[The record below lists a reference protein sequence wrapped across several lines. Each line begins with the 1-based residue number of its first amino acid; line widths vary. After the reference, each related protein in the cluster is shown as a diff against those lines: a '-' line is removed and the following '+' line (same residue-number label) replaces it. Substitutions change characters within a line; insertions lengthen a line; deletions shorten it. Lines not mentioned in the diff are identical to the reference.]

1 MLIVFSGLPGTG
13 KTTLAK
19 DLAATTGAVY
29 LRIDTIEQAI
39 RNSGAL
45 AQDVRRWM
53 DRLPVAAHRESWPER
68 LWRHAGRFRV
78 AIAVVLCYLVLRM
91 IVLLALGR

>member
-13 KTTLAK
+13 KTTIAH

-29 LRIDTIEQAI
+29 LRIDTIERAV

-45 AQDVRRWM
+45 AQDVGAQWLQ
-53 DRLPVAAHRESWPER
+53 DRQ
-68 LWRHAGRFRV
+68 
-78 AIAVVLCYLVLRM
+78 
-91 IVLLALGR
+91 